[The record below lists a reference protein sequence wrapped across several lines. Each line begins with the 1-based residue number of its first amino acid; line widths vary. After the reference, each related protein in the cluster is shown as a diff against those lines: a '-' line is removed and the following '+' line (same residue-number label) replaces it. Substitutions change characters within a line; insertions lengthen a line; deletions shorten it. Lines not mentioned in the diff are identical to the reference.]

1 MSPTFTVAGLLPFRV
16 MTGASVSGVVVE
28 VVVDVVELPPMSPE
42 VAAPAPPPPE
52 APAAEARSASSWVRV
67 TQVSPAP
74 SETQALWCA
83 LDSQRSPLPHLPHPR
98 TTVSR
103 AKRLEKK
110 ADTNGSFPTAGVDVA
125 KSSSLRVER
134 LNTREREGRE
144 LVEVNALAAD
154 RENLGRD
161 QLDILGDEAEPQ
173 RVALVFGGVAV
184 GRDLQRLKLRK
195 SRRRFI
201 RREVGNAGL
210 GVAGG
215 NVDESRGGDVAQNM
229 ELVSGRRRSN
239 SHIPRDIDGQN
250 RRCRGI
256 ADEHRPRV

>member
-74 SETQALWCA
+74 SETQSSLVRTRFAKK
-83 LDSQRSPLPHLPHPR
+83 SPTPFAASANHC
-98 TTVSR
+98 VSR

-125 KSSSLRVER
+125 KSSSLR
-134 LNTREREGRE
+134 LS
-144 LVEVNALAAD
+144 A
-154 RENLGRD
+154 
-161 QLDILGDEAEPQ
+161 
-173 RVALVFGGVAV
+173 
-184 GRDLQRLKLRK
+184 
-195 SRRRFI
+195 
-201 RREVGNAGL
+201 
-210 GVAGG
+210 
-215 NVDESRGGDVAQNM
+215 
-229 ELVSGRRRSN
+229 
-239 SHIPRDIDGQN
+239 
-250 RRCRGI
+250 
-256 ADEHRPRV
+256 